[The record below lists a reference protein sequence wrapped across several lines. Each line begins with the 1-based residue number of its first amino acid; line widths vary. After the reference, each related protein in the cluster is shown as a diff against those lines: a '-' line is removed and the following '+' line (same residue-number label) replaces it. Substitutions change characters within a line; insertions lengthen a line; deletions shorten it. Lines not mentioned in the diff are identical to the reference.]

1 MASAKMLR
9 AELWVHRNKT
19 WMLGL
24 SDIFISKKLTD
35 FVNGMGLDLAALAL
49 TAVFRQISQHCIHAI
64 EMRSVNQVAP
74 AALLADQV
82 GMHQAFEVKRQ
93 GVGFHIHMGGQL
105 PGGEP
110 RGASLHQGPEYLQPR
125 GLGQGG
131 ESLHDRC

>member
-1 MASAKMLR
+1 MWLSKASAKMLR

-24 SDIFISKKLTD
+24 SDIFISKGLTD

-49 TAVFRQISQHCIHAI
+49 AAVFRQISQHRIHAI
-64 EMRSVNQVAP
+64 EMRPVNQVAT

-93 GVGFHIHMGGQL
+93 GVGRHIHVG
-105 PGGEP
+105 
-110 RGASLHQGPEYLQPR
+110 
-125 GLGQGG
+125 
-131 ESLHDRC
+131 

>member
-1 MASAKMLR
+1 MDG
-9 AELWVHRNKT
+9 VGVGHYDFQ
-19 WMLGL
+19 GL
-24 SDIFISKKLTD
+24 TNFAN
-35 FVNGMGLDLAALAL
+35 FGGLDLAALAL
-49 TAVFRQISQHCIHAI
+49 AAVFRQIGQHRIHAI
-64 EMRSVNQVAP
+64 EMRPVNQVAP

-93 GVGFHIHMGGQL
+93 GVGCHIHMGRQL

-131 ESLHDRC
+131 EGLHDRC